1 MTVGAMPIPK
11 EMTALVLQ
19 GKGKIGLVKKPV
31 PEPKAGEALIK
42 ITCTTIC
49 GTDVHIMKGE
59 IDWIQ
64 AGRTLGHE
72 PVGVVA
78 KLGPGVEG
86 YQVGQRVVVGAITPC
101 GYCGTCQEGHPAQCG
116 GHNAGGWK
124 LGNSIDGSQAEYMI
138 VPSAMYNM
146 CPIPDSL
153 TDEQVLMCPDIMST
167 GFSGPEAA
175 KVKIGDS
182 VAVFA
187 QGPIGLCATLG
198 AKLMGAT
205 KIIGVGSNPTRLE
218 LAKKM
223 GADLVVNYKT
233 HEPVAEIKRL
243 TEEHGVDVAVE
254 AFGAQGTFANG
265 MKVLKPAG
273 RMASLGVYSTDLTLG
288 LQDFACGIGDHTIV
302 ASLCPGGKERMRRLM
317 SVIEAK
323 RADVMALVTHRFA
336 LSNIEEAYRVF
347 ANQVDGCLKVAI
359 YPDDI
364 FSKLKH

>member
-1 MTVGAMPIPK
+1 MDIPK
-11 EMTALVLQ
+11 QMTALVLH

-31 PEPKAGEALIK
+31 PDPNAGEALIK

-49 GTDVHIMKGE
+49 GTDVHIWKGE
-59 IDWIQ
+59 IDNIPF
-64 AGRTLGHE
+64 GRTVGHE

-86 YQVGQRVVVGAITPC
+86 YEIGQRVIVGAITPC
-101 GYCGTCQEGHPAQCG
+101 GYCGACQEGHSAQCG
-116 GHNAGGWK
+116 GHSAGGWK
-124 LGNSIDGSQAEYMI
+124 LGNTVDGSQAEYMI

-153 TDEQVLMCPDIMST
+153 SDEQVLLCCDIMST

-187 QGPIGLCATLG
+187 QGPVGLCATLG

-205 KIIGVGSNPTRLE
+205 KIIGVDSNPVRLE

-223 GADLVVNYKT
+223 GADLVVNYKM
-233 HEPVAEIKRL
+233 HEPVAEIKRM
-243 TEEHGVDVAVE
+243 TGGRGVDVAVE
-254 AFGAQGTFANG
+254 ALGSQGTFANG
-265 MKVLKPAG
+265 MRVLKPAG
-273 RMASLGVYSTDLTLG
+273 RLASLGVYSAAVTLG
-288 LQDFACGIGDHTIV
+288 PQDFACGLGDHTI
-302 ASLCPGGKERMRRLM
+302 ACSLCPGGKERMRRLM

-323 RADVMALVTHRFA
+323 RADVSPLVTHRFA

-359 YPDDI
+359 YPDEI
-364 FSKLKH
+364 FRTVEH